1 MLFHSVLMK
10 RWEAFLPLRLD
21 YLMYK
26 HLDLGILSKTLQ
38 DLVQVKRLSALK
50 FLSLALMQLIK
61 LLIPQVKCM
70 ELLHLQSLTKKTL
83 PSLMHLTAKRLINL
97 SSHFN
102 KTKRELPGAKT
113 KINQIYQ
120 STKICL
126 ITHSKACMRKKLL
139 QIQTNTTL
147 TIKIRIIWNR
157 KSMLIQRKFKLC
169 SKSNLLNLR
178 KLKIN
183 LKRKR
188 KNKRLLLLT
197 LVNSRTTTYLK
208 VYKPDKPRNQ
218 ICLKSVNQKMLRDA
232 SLVVQV
238 KGLLVHLQD

>member
-1 MLFHSVLMK
+1 
-10 RWEAFLPLRLD
+10 
-21 YLMYK
+21 MYK

-61 LLIPQVKCM
+61 LSIPQVKCM
-70 ELLHLQSLTKKTL
+70 GLLYLQSPIKKTL
-83 PSLMHLTAKRLINL
+83 PSLMHLTAKRLTNL
-97 SSHFN
+97 NSQFS

-126 ITHSKACMRKKLL
+126 ITHLKACMRKKLL

-147 TIKIRIIWNR
+147 MIKIKIIWNR

-169 SKSNLLNLR
+169 SKSNLLNQ
-178 KLKIN
+178 
-183 LKRKR
+183 KRKR
-188 KNKRLLLLT
+188 KNKRLLPLT

-208 VYKPDKPRNQ
+208 VSKPDKPKNQ
-218 ICLKSVNQKMLRDA
+218 ICLKSANQKMLRDA

-238 KGLLVHLQD
+238 KGLLVHLLD